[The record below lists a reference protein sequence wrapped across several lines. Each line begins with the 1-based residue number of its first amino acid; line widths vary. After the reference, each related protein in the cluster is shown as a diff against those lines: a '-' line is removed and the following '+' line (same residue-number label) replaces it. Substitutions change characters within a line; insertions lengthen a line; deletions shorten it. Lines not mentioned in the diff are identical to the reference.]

1 MKNDET
7 IGIFPIKNFFHCEK
21 MTKFTRIVQKHVENG
36 YDFYR
41 RITYESAT
49 LKLHF
54 NLCSLSLEYNFRSY
68 ILVLET
74 PIKIFEDS
82 KMIFN
87 AQADT
92 SRDEKVDASTY
103 Y

>member
-7 IGIFPIKNFFHCEK
+7 IGIFPIKFFFIAKKWRNLLEPFK
-21 MTKFTRIVQKHVENG
+21 SMLRFDI
-36 YDFYR
+36 FYET
-41 RITYESAT
+41 IIYKSAT
-49 LKLHF
+49 HF
-54 NLCSLSLEYNFRSY
+54 NLCSLALKNDFRSY

-92 SRDEKVDASTY
+92 SRDEKWMPALIIKFKL
-103 Y
+103 

>member
-7 IGIFPIKNFFHCEK
+7 IGIFPIKNFSLRKNDEIYSKACWES
-21 MTKFTRIVQKHVENG
+21 IL
-36 YDFYR
+36 

-54 NLCSLSLEYNFRSY
+54 NLCSLSLEYDFRSY

-92 SRDEKVDASTY
+92 SRDEKMDASTY

>member
-7 IGIFPIKNFFHCEK
+7 IGIFPIKIFFIAKKWRNLLEPFK
-21 MTKFTRIVQKHVENG
+21 SMLRFDI
-36 YDFYR
+36 FYE
-41 RITYESAT
+41 RITYKSAT
-49 LKLHF
+49 HF
-54 NLCSLSLEYNFRSY
+54 NLCSLALKNDFRSY

-92 SRDEKVDASTY
+92 SRDEKMDASTY